1 MSCFYTY
8 QAINNLNIESPLM
21 ANKSNCNGKI
31 NVYLKYWNAKN
42 DIGKG
47 VAAGTYIYTIRAG
60 EFRATKK
67 MVLLK

>member
-1 MSCFYTY
+1 
-8 QAINNLNIESPLM
+8 M
-21 ANKSNCNGKI
+21 ANKSNCNGTI